1 MYLQYVVYQLKLIS
15 LRHSMTETKLKIA
28 IRRYSSP
35 YKNGNQDKNDIS
47 FNCVFRNINI
57 MNPKRIIEQ
66 KAQLKNYSD
75 TRKYSKDNSVEINSQ
90 LNKHNFQLQYVVGV
104 GGFGRV
110 WKVNYKQQI
119 YAMKEISKA
128 LVLLKQSVHS
138 ILSELQ
144 FLTEL
149 RHNFLINVFS
159 AFQDNQ
165 NLYLVLDYLGGGD
178 LRFHLGKM
186 RKFSEEQTKFFAAC
200 IIIGLEYLH
209 DNNIIHRDIK
219 PENLILDYQGYV
231 HITDLGIAI
240 KNTGLNFET
249 SGTPG
254 YMAPEVIF
262 RQDHGIAVDYF
273 ALGVICYEFMTGR
286 RPYYGNRR
294 EIREQILAK
303 QVSIHSSNEGW
314 SNESIDFINQLLQR
328 KPKNRLMNPKQHK
341 WFKNFPFESLIKK
354 KLKAPFIPS
363 NSDNFDKSQIIYEDE
378 ENNQII
384 KLHQHLTKEH
394 QHLFQKYS
402 YQDSSKQLANKSR
415 KNSINNSKIFQ
426 FN

>member
-1 MYLQYVVYQLKLIS
+1 
-15 LRHSMTETKLKIA
+15 MTETKLKIA
-28 IRRYSSP
+28 IRRFSSP

-47 FNCVFRNINI
+47 FNCLFRNINMI
-57 MNPKRIIEQ
+57 NPRRRMVEKR
-66 KAQLKNYSD
+66 AQLKTNSN
-75 TRKYSKDNSVEINSQ
+75 TRQHSKEKSVEINGQ
-90 LNKHNFQLQYVVGV
+90 LNKHNFLLQYVIGV

-110 WKVNYKQQI
+110 WKVSYKQQV

-128 LVLLKQSVHS
+128 LVLLKQSVNS
-138 ILSELQ
+138 IMSELQ

-165 NLYLVLDYLGGGD
+165 NLYLVLDYLEGGD

-186 RKFSEEQTKFFAAC
+186 RKFSEEQTKFFVAC

-209 DNNIIHRDIK
+209 ENNIIHRDIK
-219 PENLILDYQGYV
+219 PENLILDNQGYV
-231 HITDLGIAI
+231 RITDLGVAI
-240 KNTGLNFET
+240 KKTGQNFET

-262 RQDHGIAVDYF
+262 RQDHGVAVDYF

-286 RPYYGNRR
+286 RPYYGDRK

-303 QVSIHSSNEGW
+303 QVQIQNSNEGW
-314 SNESIDFINQLLQR
+314 SNESIDFINLLIQR
-328 KPKNRLMNPKQHK
+328 KPQNRLIKPRQHK
-341 WFKNFPFESLIKK
+341 WFKNFPFELLVQK
-354 KLKAPFIPS
+354 KLKAPFIPN
-363 NSDNFDKSQIIYEDE
+363 NSDNFDKSQIFYEDE

-384 KLHQHLTKEH
+384 RLHQHLIREN
-394 QHLFQKYS
+394 QHMFIGYQYSEQQK
-402 YQDSSKQLANKSR
+402 QFIIKSR
-415 KNSINNSKIFQ
+415 KNSINNTKIFQ

>member
-1 MYLQYVVYQLKLIS
+1 
-15 LRHSMTETKLKIA
+15 MTETKLKIA

-35 YKNGNQDKNDIS
+35 HKNNNQDKNDIS
-47 FNCVFRNINI
+47 FIGLFQNINMI
-57 MNPKRIIEQ
+57 NRRRMSEK
-66 KAQLKNYSD
+66 KAPSKYTSN
-75 TRKYSKDNSVEINSQ
+75 TRQHSKDNSVEVDVA
-90 LNKHNFQLQYVVGV
+90 LNKHHFLMQYVIGV

-110 WKVNYKQQI
+110 WKVIYKKQV

-138 ILSELQ
+138 IMRELQ

-178 LRFHLGKM
+178 LRFHLGRL
-186 RKFSEEQTKFFAAC
+186 RKFTEEQTKFFAAC
-200 IIIGLEYLH
+200 IIVGLEYLH
-209 DNNIIHRDIK
+209 ENNIIHRDIK
-219 PENLILDYQGYV
+219 PENLILDNQGYV
-231 HITDLGIAI
+231 RITDLGVAI
-240 KNTGLNFET
+240 KKTGENFET

-262 RQDHGIAVDYF
+262 RQDHGAAVDFF

-303 QVSIHSSNEGW
+303 QVQIQRSNEGW
-314 SNESIDFINQLLQR
+314 SNESIDFINMLLQR
-328 KPKNRLMNPKQHK
+328 KPQNRLIYPRQHK
-341 WFKNFPFESLIKK
+341 WFKNFSFELLIQKQ
-354 KLKAPFIPS
+354 LKAPFIP
-363 NSDNFDKSQIIYEDE
+363 NNQDNFDKSQIFYEDE

-384 KLHQHLTKEH
+384 RLHQHLIREN
-394 QHLFQKYS
+394 QEQFQG
-402 YQDSSKQLANKSR
+402 YQYQEKQQQQFLIKSKKSI
-415 KNSINNSKIFQ
+415 INNTKIFQ